1 MRDMDGATLYSIGD
15 LARRTGLSVR
25 TIRFYADAGVVP
37 PTQRSP
43 AGYRL
48 YDLDALVRLELVR
61 TLRDLDID
69 LETIRRVLAREVTV
83 GEVARAHA
91 NAVDAQIRTLRLRRA
106 VLRAVAR
113 RGSSPEELE
122 LMHKLAKLSD
132 EERRKIITDFLDAT
146 FADLDVDPD
155 FLAKMRCGL
164 PNLPDDPTSE
174 QVEAWVELGE
184 LVADPDFRASIR
196 RMAEYQAQ
204 ARGRGDDVAPDAHER
219 LTTITR
225 ELVEAARTAGV
236 EPTSPEAEPVVAD
249 LLARYAGTFGRIP
262 DAAFVAW
269 LVERF
274 EIGIDPRAERY
285 WQLLGVINGWPSWP
299 SMTPVFTWFLA
310 ALRARNGTA

>member
-1 MRDMDGATLYSIGD
+1 MDGATLYSIGD

-37 PTQRSP
+37 PTRRSP

-61 TLRDLDID
+61 TLRDLGID
-69 LETIRRVLAREVTV
+69 LVTIRRVLAREVTV
-83 GEVARAHA
+83 AEVAEAHA
-91 NAVDAQIRTLRLRRA
+91 NAVDTQIRTLRLRRA

-113 RGSSPEELE
+113 RASSPEELD

-132 EERRKIITDFLDAT
+132 EERRKMITDFLDAT

-164 PNLPDDPTSE
+164 PALPDDPTAE

-196 RMAEYQAQ
+196 RMAEYQA
-204 ARGRGDDVAPDAHER
+204 RTRGDDVAPGTHER

-225 ELVEAARTAGV
+225 EWVEAARTAGI
-236 EPTSPEAEPVVAD
+236 EPTSPEAEPVLAD
-249 LLARYAGTFGRIP
+249 LLAEYAAAFGRTP
-262 DAAFVAW
+262 DDAFVAW
-269 LVERF
+269 LSERF
-274 EIGIDPRAERY
+274 EVGTDPRAERY
-285 WQLLGVINGWPSWP
+285 WQLLGVMNGWPSWP
-299 SMTPVFTWFLA
+299 SLAPVFDWFLA
-310 ALRARNGTA
+310 ALRARARNR

>member
-1 MRDMDGATLYSIGD
+1 MDGATLYSIGD

-61 TLRDLDID
+61 TLRDLGID

-83 GEVARAHA
+83 GEVALAHA
-91 NAVDAQIRTLRLRRA
+91 NAVDTQIRTLRLRRA

-132 EERRKIITDFLDAT
+132 EERRRIITDFLDAT

-155 FLAKMRCGL
+155 FLARMRCGL

-204 ARGRGDDVAPDAHER
+204 ERGRGEDVAPDAHER
-219 LTTITR
+219 LTTVTR

-249 LLARYAGTFGRIP
+249 LLAQYAAAFDRTP

-274 EIGIDPRAERY
+274 EIGGDPRAERY
-285 WQLLGVINGWPSWP
+285 WQLLSVMNGWPSWP
-299 SMTPVFTWFLA
+299 SMTPVFAWFLA